1 MSTPIDAADAREA
14 EPQTPGAVR
23 FDTKV
28 AILLRDD
35 LAVWQQLNVA
45 AFLVSGVV
53 GAVDGII
60 GSPYEDAD
68 CTEYLAMCRQPIT
81 VLEGDSAVLVS
92 SLIRALDRDLS
103 VAVYTEEMFATGND
117 DDNRAAVRALPRD
130 QLNLVGIGVYGSRAA
145 VDKALKSARL
155 HR

>member
-1 MSTPIDAADAREA
+1 MKELTGAIDVA
-14 EPQTPGAVR
+14 PPTAVR

-35 LAVWQQLNVA
+35 LASWQQLNVA
-45 AFLVSGVV
+45 AFLMSGVV

-60 GSPYEDAD
+60 GKPYEDAD
-68 CTEYLAMCRQPIT
+68 GTAYLAMCRQPIT
-81 VLEGDSAVLVS
+81 VLQGPSALLAS
-92 SLIRALDRDLS
+92 SLQRALDRELC

-117 DDNRAAVRALPRD
+117 DDNRAAVKVVPRA
-130 QLNLVGIGVYGSRAA
+130 QLNLVGIGVYGSRGL